1 MRGSRLRGDGQSWS
15 TFLRNRVTWACDFV
29 QTFDIRFREVFV
41 LFFLDLRRH
50 STALSRRAAAF
61 TQFPFSVGFIT
72 TTGVLLEAWCARP
85 SCGRDL

>member
-61 TQFPFSVGFIT
+61 TQSPFSVGFIT
-72 TTGVLLEAWCARP
+72 NYRRAT
-85 SCGRDL
+85 